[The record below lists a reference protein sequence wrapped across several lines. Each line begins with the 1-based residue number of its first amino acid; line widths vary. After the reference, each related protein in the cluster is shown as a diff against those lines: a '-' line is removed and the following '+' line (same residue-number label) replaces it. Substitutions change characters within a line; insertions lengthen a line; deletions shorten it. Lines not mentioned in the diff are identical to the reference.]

1 MMKKF
6 TSLALT
12 ICLCLSLFA
21 LSGCS
26 GGGDGAAKT
35 TLYVYNW
42 GEYMPDGTD
51 GSTDVIKAFEDKYPD
66 IKVVYDT
73 FTSNE
78 ALYSKLKSG
87 GANYDVIVPSDYM
100 IARMIDE
107 GMIEKLNFDNIPNAK
122 NIMDS
127 FKGQAYDPTDEYSVP
142 YTWGTVGIIYNT
154 TMVKGTPDSWDIL
167 WNEDYSNNILMF
179 NNSRDAFG
187 IAQKL
192 LGYSQNTTSESEL
205 RACAEKLKEQK
216 PLVQSY
222 VMDEIFDKMENGE
235 AAAAPYYAGDAITMM
250 AENED
255 LAYFLPKEG
264 SNKFVDAMCIP
275 TGAKN
280 KEAAEKFINFILEGE
295 IGAEICDFIGYST
308 PNNAAYDLLDEEI
321 KSNEIAYP
329 SDEVLDR
336 CEFFQNL
343 PKDINQLMQDLWVE
357 IKTE

>member
-1 MMKKF
+1 MKKI
-6 TSLALT
+6 TSLAVL
-12 ICLCLSLFA
+12 LCLSLSLFV
-21 LSGCS
+21 LSGCNS
-26 GGGDGAAKT
+26 GEGAATT

-51 GSTDVIKAFEDKYPD
+51 GSRDIIAEFEDQYPD

-87 GANYDVIVPSDYM
+87 GSSYDVIVPSDYM
-100 IARMIDE
+100 VARLIEE
-107 GMIEKLNFDNIPNAK
+107 GMLEKLDFDNIPNAK

-127 FKGQAYDPTDEYSVP
+127 FKGQIYDPTDEYSVP
-142 YTWGTVGIIYNT
+142 FTWGTVGIIYNT
-154 TMVKGTPDSWDIL
+154 KMVEGTPDSWDIL
-167 WNEDYSNNILMF
+167 WNEQYSNNILMF

-187 IAQKL
+187 IVQKL

-205 RACAEKLKEQK
+205 QACAEKLKEQK

-275 TGAKN
+275 AGAKN
-280 KEAAEKFINFILEGE
+280 KEAAETFINFILEGDV
-295 IGAEICDFIGYST
+295 GAEICDFIGYST
-308 PNNAAYDLLDEEI
+308 PNQAAYDLLDDEM
-321 KSNEIAYP
+321 KNNEIAYP
-329 SDEVLDR
+329 SDEVLAR
-336 CEFFQNL
+336 CEFFEHL
-343 PKDINQLMQDLWVE
+343 PKEINQLMQDLWVE

>member
-1 MMKKF
+1 MKKKLISF
-6 TSLALT
+6 ALAL
-12 ICLCLSLFA
+12 CLCLSLFA
-21 LSGCS
+21 LSGCDN
-26 GGGDGAAKT
+26 GGGATT

-42 GEYMPDGTD
+42 GEYIPDGSD
-51 GSTDVIKAFEDKYPD
+51 GSMDVIEAFEEEYPD
-66 IKVVYDT
+66 IHVVYDT

-87 GANYDVIVPSDYM
+87 GSNYDVIIPSDYM
-100 IARMIDE
+100 IARLIKE
-107 GMIEKLNFDNIPNAK
+107 GMLEKLNFDNIPNAS

-127 FKGQAYDPTDEYSVP
+127 FKGQNYDPTDEYSVP
-142 YTWGTVGIIYNT
+142 YSWGTVGIIYNT
-154 TMVKGTPDSWDIL
+154 TMVEGTPDSWDIL
-167 WNEDYSNNILMF
+167 WDEKYSNNILMF

-192 LGYSQNTTSESEL
+192 LGYSQNTTSEEEL
-205 RACAEKLKEQK
+205 RACADKLKEQK

-250 AENED
+250 EENED

-275 TGAKN
+275 AGAQN
-280 KEAAEKFINFILEGE
+280 KEAAEKFINFILDGE
-295 IGAEICDFIGYST
+295 IGAEICNFIGYST
-308 PNNAAYDLLDEEI
+308 PNQAAYDLLDDEV
-321 KSNEIAYP
+321 KNNEIAYP
-329 SDEVLDR
+329 PQEVLDR
-336 CEFFQNL
+336 CEFFEHL
-343 PKDINQLMQDLWVE
+343 PQDINQLMQDLWVE

>member
-1 MMKKF
+1 MKKLA
-6 TSLALT
+6 SLAVAF
-12 ICLCLSLFA
+12 CLCLSLFILA
-21 LSGCS
+21 GC
-26 GGGDGAAKT
+26 GNDGGAAKT

-51 GSTDVIKAFEDKYPD
+51 GSRDVIAEFEEKYPD
-66 IKVVYDT
+66 IRVVYDT

-87 GANYDVIVPSDYM
+87 GSNYDVIVPSDYM
-100 IARMIDE
+100 IARLIEE
-107 GMIEKLNFDNIPNAK
+107 GMIEKLNFDNIPNAE
-122 NIMDS
+122 NIMS
-127 FKGQAYDPTDEYSVP
+127 TFKGQNYDPTDEYSVP

-154 TMVKGTPDSWDIL
+154 TMVEGTPDSWDIL
-167 WNEDYSNNILMF
+167 WDEKYSNNVLMF

-192 LGYSQNTTSESEL
+192 LGYSQNTTDENEL
-205 RACAEKLKEQK
+205 RACAQKLKEQK

-250 AENED
+250 EENED

-264 SNKFVDAMCIP
+264 SNIFVDAMCIP
-275 TGAKN
+275 TGSKN

-308 PNNAAYDLLDEEI
+308 PNQAAYELLDDDI
-321 KSNEIAYP
+321 KNNEIAYP
-329 SDEVLDR
+329 SDEVLNR
-336 CEFFQNL
+336 CEFFEHLLKN
-343 PKDINQLMQDLWVE
+343 INQLMQDLWVE